1 MTHHHDDHHHTS
13 STTKPLSNR
22 EFLAQFK
29 DKTLNPVHFK
39 HVGHLRLA
47 WIYLN
52 HYDLETSAVDLVNRF
67 DGSPLMDENL
77 LFRFY
82 SKERLF
88 SIKARREW
96 VAPDIQPLSKIH
108 SVYIN

>member
-1 MTHHHDDHHHTS
+1 MLMRDGVKS
-13 STTKPLSNR
+13 YNLSVGTQNTDTGGYHESITVFFMHALSAFR
-22 EFLAQFK
+22 QQFPAERS
-29 DKTLNPVHFK
+29 L
-39 HVGHLRLA
+39 
-47 WIYLN
+47 
-52 HYDLETSAVDLVNRF
+52 VDLVNRF

-88 SIKARREW
+88 SAKARREW
-96 VAPDIQPLSKIH
+96 VAPDIQPLSRIH